1 MDIVTVKLNDNKLIM
16 LDQRK
21 LPNEVSYFTAIN
33 KEQIFYAIK
42 EMVVRG
48 APLIGVVAAYGMY
61 ISYINGDDLEESEK
75 YLNGSR
81 PTAVNL
87 SWATNKML
95 VAYKENRDLLA
106 QAKAIHQEDIDTN
119 YQIGEYLIELLG
131 EKRNVL
137 THCNAGILATTKYG
151 TATAAFYIGKDRGI
165 DYKVYADET
174 RPRLQGAK
182 LTAFELSNSN
192 IDVTVITDNMAAHF
206 MSKDAIDAVITG
218 CDRVA
223 ANGDVANK
231 IGTLSVSILAKY
243 YNIPMYIATP
253 TSTIDMSLE
262 SGKLIPIENRNIE
275 EVSKIL
281 NNRITP
287 ENIKIL
293 NPAFDV
299 TPNEN
304 ITAIVTEKGIVYPPF
319 NKNLNKILF
328 D

>member
-1 MDIVTVKLNDNKLIM
+1 MDIVTVALDSNKLIM

-61 ISYINGDDLEESEK
+61 ISYLNGDDLENSAK
-75 YLNGSR
+75 YLNSSR

-87 SWATNKML
+87 SWAINKML

-119 YQIGEYLIELLG
+119 YQIGDYLIELLG
-131 EKRNVL
+131 EKRNIL

-206 MSKDAIDAVITG
+206 MSKGMIDAVITG

-231 IGTLSVSILAKY
+231 IGTLSVSIIAKY

-253 TSTIDMSLE
+253 TSTIDMTLE
-262 SGKLIPIENRNIE
+262 SGQLIPIENRNID

-304 ITAIVTEKGIVYPPF
+304 ITAIVTEKGIIYPPF
-319 NKNLNKILF
+319 NKNLNKISF
-328 D
+328 N